1 MSFLSSF
8 LKIGLMIACFKMSGN
23 VLVSKEI
30 LIIFVI
36 YGVIIGFKL
45 LIIFDGMLSMPVATL
60 DFIVSIIFSILRS
73 VSFSKL
79 KGEKSKTLSFWK
91 LKSMSNSC

>member
-8 LKIGLMIACFKMSGN
+8 LKIGLMIAFFKMSGK

-36 YGVIIGFKL
+36 YGVIIV
-45 LIIFDGMLSMPVATL
+45 FDSLM
-60 DFIVSIIFSILRS
+60 IR
-73 VSFSKL
+73 
-79 KGEKSKTLSFWK
+79 
-91 LKSMSNSC
+91 